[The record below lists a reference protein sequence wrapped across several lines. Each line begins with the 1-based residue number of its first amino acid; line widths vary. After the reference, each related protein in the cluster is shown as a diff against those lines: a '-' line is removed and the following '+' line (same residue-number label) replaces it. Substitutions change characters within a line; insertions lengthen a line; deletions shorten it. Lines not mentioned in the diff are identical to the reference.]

1 MKSFL
6 LVLDIK
12 AEAGTHKI
20 HVKSPQTEKPVIIFR
35 HGNTGNLHY
44 SVKTLDVNKISL
56 QDKTIYRYPKLVLP
70 RNKVDVLKEKYKI
83 LTSID
88 GANENVIVVKPPM
101 TFSREDADLFVTC
114 FEKALVNDL
123 PLAKL
128 EELGSKTPT

>member
-44 SVKTLDVNKISL
+44 SVKTLDVNKIFIGAPSGGL
-56 QDKTIYRYPKLVLP
+56 WKTTDMGENWTVLT
-70 RNKVDVLKEKYKI
+70 DH
-83 LTSID
+83 
-88 GANENVIVVKPPM
+88 
-101 TFSREDADLFVTC
+101 
-114 FEKALVNDL
+114 L
-123 PLAKL
+123 PAV
-128 EELGSKTPT
+128 